1 MSKYG
6 VQSIPESI
14 ANKVFEAV
22 EEGKFS
28 RADVA
33 KHYKISPSSIQ
44 RIMNKRHE
52 AVKAKYK
59 NIKAFEA
66 RKNES

>member
-1 MSKYG
+1 MAKYKI
-6 VQSIPESI
+6 VPIPKAI
-14 ANKVFEAV
+14 ADKVFEAI

-66 RKNES
+66 RDNAS